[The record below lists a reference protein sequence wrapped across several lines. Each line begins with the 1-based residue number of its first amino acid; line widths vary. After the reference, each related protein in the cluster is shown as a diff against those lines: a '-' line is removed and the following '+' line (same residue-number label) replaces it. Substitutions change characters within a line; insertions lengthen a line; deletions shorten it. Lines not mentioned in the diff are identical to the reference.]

1 MRNIYETFE
10 FDYIRNKLEEH
21 ASTELGKNYV
31 RKLSMFQEQGSLK
44 SSLEELKEGI
54 RYCYRYA
61 KPTIHYHAD
70 LVPLLVALKKGGTG
84 NEEFFYQISFLLENI
99 RALKQEFRERESF
112 PLLSEMMDSLQTLD
126 PVKQKIDRV
135 ISPSLEILDSASS
148 NLNRIR
154 IKISRLE
161 GSLGSL
167 GNSLI
172 DRYKNYLIDTHGSMK
187 NGIFTLMVKAT
198 YKNRVSGIVHA
209 ISDTGMTAFIEP
221 QEMIE
226 VYNTIAS
233 LREEERQ
240 EIQAILRDLSAFVS
254 SYDFALLEDHL
265 TVGKLDFLFAKATY
279 AISYRG
285 EIASVS
291 DEKRI
296 RLLQAAHPMIDP
308 DKVVRNDF
316 YMDRERMMVITG
328 PNAGGKTVALKV
340 VGLLVLMHQSGL
352 AIPVKEGAE
361 LPFFSSVYADI
372 GDHQSLLDN
381 LSTFSSHMVTIRD
394 ILGRIDENSLVI
406 IDELG
411 SGTAPLDGEA
421 LGFGIIDFLLGSRC
435 FSMISSH
442 YEGIKNYALENDGIL
457 CASMVFD
464 EKEIRPTYRLRLH
477 VASSSYGIEVASRL
491 GLQTRVVERAKSYIE
506 EKKQSDKEIRLEH
519 LNQVIAETEVLKA
532 DLLEKEKESEKM
544 RLYLKD
550 QEEKNKEI
558 RNRILEEAREEKRKI
573 VEEAKEEIDA
583 VFREFRNLENK
594 KLHQVIDAKRKID
607 EKAETEE
614 EEYAEANVIPGDSV
628 EVIASKTRG
637 KVIRVDKDRVSVLLD
652 SGMTLMTKRSAIRK
666 CQVVPKRKSAD
677 YTPDIVASMKR
688 VPTECN
694 VIGMTVKEALEIV
707 SKYLDD
713 CVSVHYKQVRIIHG
727 SGTGKL
733 RAGVQNYL
741 KTSPY
746 VESFRLGVGGEGGVG
761 ATVVTLKS

>member
-1 MRNIYETFE
+1 MKNIYDTFE
-10 FDYIRNKLEEH
+10 FDYIRNRLEEH

-31 RKLSMFQEQGSLK
+31 RKLTMFQDVSSLK
-44 SSLEELKEGI
+44 IALEELKEGI

-61 KPTIHYHAD
+61 KPAIHYHAD
-70 LVPLLVALKKGGTG
+70 LVPHLVALKKGGTG
-84 NEEFFYQISFLLENI
+84 SEEFFYQVSFLLENI

-112 PLLSEMMDSLQTLD
+112 SLLAEMIDSLQTLD
-126 PVKQKIDRV
+126 AVKQRIDRV

-148 NLNRIR
+148 NLYRIR
-154 IKISRLE
+154 SKISRLE
-161 GSLGSL
+161 GGLGSL
-167 GNSLI
+167 SNSLI
-172 DRYKNYLIDTHGSMK
+172 DRYRNYLSDTHGSMK

-198 YKNRVSGIVHA
+198 YKNRVPGIVHA

-233 LREEERQ
+233 LREEERK
-240 EIQAILRDLSAFVS
+240 EIQAILKDLSAFVS
-254 SYDFALLEDHL
+254 AYDFSLLEDHL

-291 DEKRI
+291 EEKKI
-296 RLLQAAHPMIDP
+296 RLLQAAHPLIDP

-316 YMDRERMMVITG
+316 FMDRERMMVITG

-340 VGLLVLMHQSGL
+340 VGLLVMMHQSGL

-381 LSTFSSHMVTIRD
+381 LSTFSSHMVAIRD
-394 ILGRIDENSLVI
+394 ILGRVDEDSLVI

-411 SGTAPLDGEA
+411 SGTSPTDGEA
-421 LGFGIIDFLLGSRC
+421 LGLGIIDYLLESRC

-442 YEGIKNYALENDGIL
+442 YEGIKNYALENDDIL
-457 CASMVFD
+457 CASMIFD
-464 EKEIRPTYRLRLH
+464 EEEIRPTYRLRLH
-477 VASSSYGIEVASRL
+477 VASSSYGVEVASRL
-491 GLQTRVVERAKSYIE
+491 GLQESVVERARAYIE
-506 EKKQSDKEIRLEH
+506 EKKQSDKEISLER
-519 LNQVIAETEVLKA
+519 LNQVIAETEIIKA
-532 DLLEKEKESEKM
+532 DLLEKEKELEKT
-544 RLYLKD
+544 RLHLRE
-550 QEEKNKEI
+550 QEEKNKET
-558 RNRILEEAREEKRKI
+558 RNRILEEAEEEKRKI

-607 EKAETEE
+607 EKAEIEE
-614 EEYAEANVIPGDSV
+614 EVYDEANVVPGDSV
-628 EVIASKTRG
+628 EVIASRTRG
-637 KVIRVDKDRVSVLLD
+637 KVTRVDRDRVTVLLE

-666 CQVVPKRKSAD
+666 CQVVPKRKSTD
-677 YTPDIVASMKR
+677 YIPDIVASMKR

-694 VIGMTVKEALEIV
+694 VIGMTVKEALGIV

-733 RAGVQNYL
+733 RSGIQNYL
-741 KTSPY
+741 KGSPY
-746 VESFRLGVGGEGGVG
+746 VESFRLGGGGEGGVG
-761 ATVVTLKS
+761 ATVVTLK